1 MKNKLLLSLLI
12 SCLIASASFARIKNV
27 PLHVNVADV
36 QRAAHEL
43 IMSHAASDTLT
54 IPGGDANAGLMEATI
69 NGDTLMP
76 PASGRINPN
85 RVYKLAKNT
94 IYTQFASINI
104 INPTGTLIMVG
115 EKGGTKPV
123 IILTGNNGVDPGQ
136 DFVQGSIK
144 IDNLHFQNMV
154 TNDNVLN
161 TNLFI
166 GSTGAGANA
175 LPQSVSVNNSFFEF
189 IQLDTFSCDAYTNGA
204 KFFFTNSYF
213 RNYFYSGQWWGG
225 RVMYCK
231 KAIDTL
237 WVENC
242 TTTGAGLTW
251 LQQNALCKFA
261 YFNHNTIVNNDKYWL
276 LNGYYLE
283 GYWVNNIFINQNWVG
298 EDYYNVATGGQDPD
312 PGQLMGT
319 IQLDTITVKEGSRT
333 NHIVIQPQ
341 YLNSDSTINEAL
353 CGLDKIKALCS
364 NNILWTDTVLMAP
377 YYHNI
382 NGAYGTDPNGKVVG
396 APLSF
401 LTWTSPYV
409 GPYKVVNVPGI
420 WMNVRTTALYNG
432 QYPTIVQKNNYVN
445 VEVTTTTPA
454 IKDAATANQMALWDA
469 GQWGVPG
476 IATNDINNSA
486 YIFGDYDPLTIPGIK
501 TEDGSGITK
510 FTDLNENFAQTGT
523 VKNSLIDGLP
533 IGSLIWNDAQNNAYQ
548 AADKVARL
556 AQVMSTLTSVQQL
569 NTGIPASYSLSQN
582 YPNPFNPTTNIKYSI
597 TQQAQVSLKIF
608 DVLGREVQTLV
619 NQNQKAG
626 SYAVNFNA
634 SRLASGVYIYRLE
647 AGDFVKSMKMMLIK

>member
-1 MKNKLLLSLLI
+1 
-12 SCLIASASFARIKNV
+12 
-27 PLHVNVADV
+27 
-36 QRAAHEL
+36 
-43 IMSHAASDTLT
+43 
-54 IPGGDANAGLMEATI
+54 
-69 NGDTLMP
+69 
-76 PASGRINPN
+76 
-85 RVYKLAKNT
+85 
-94 IYTQFASINI
+94 
-104 INPTGTLIMVG
+104 MVG
-115 EKGGTKPV
+115 ETGGTKPV
-123 IILTGNNGVDPGQ
+123 IVLTGVNGVDPGMNL
-136 DFVQGSIK
+136 VQGSIK
-144 IDNLHFQNMV
+144 LDNLHFQNQF
-154 TNDNVLN
+154 TNDNGFNNNCFV
-161 TNLFI
+161 
-166 GSTGAGANA
+166 GSTNSAK
-175 LPQSVSVNNSFFEF
+175 LPQSVNVNNCLFEF
-189 IQLDTFSCDAYTNGA
+189 IQLDTFSCDAYTGGA
-204 KFFFTNSYF
+204 KFKFTNCYF
-213 RNYFYSGQWWGG
+213 RNLFNTNQWWGG
-225 RVMYCK
+225 RVWYCK
-231 KAIDTL
+231 QAIDTV

-242 TTTGAGLTW
+242 TVTDGGLIF
-251 LQQNALCKFA
+251 LGQNSLVKFA
-261 YFNHNTIVNNDKYWL
+261 YYNHNTIINANKYWEL
-276 LNGYYLE
+276 CPYYLE
-283 GYWVNNIFINQNWVG
+283 GYWVNNLFINQNWVG